1 MQIRILGTV
10 QALDDGEP
18 ITLGG
23 MRERSLLA
31 LLALSP
37 GQTLSSDHIIDQL
50 WGEDLP
56 ANPAN
61 ALQALVSRLRRAVGP
76 EVVATRAPGYVLDVD
91 PEAVDAT
98 EFRTLVELAADE
110 PDPSR
115 RSAQYRDA
123 LSLWHGAPLAEF
135 PFEEFAQRDRAAL
148 EELHMLAIDARIS
161 ADLEAGGGA
170 ELVPELE
177 ELIAAHPLRES
188 LRASQMLA
196 LYRAGRQAEALRAYT
211 AAREVLGEELG
222 IEPGPELRVLEESI
236 LMQDPELRARDAAVP
251 RRTTLPARLASFV
264 GRDTEMTEVVEAFAT
279 SRLVTLTGA
288 GGAGKTSLAIEVG
301 RTLEGDYPDGVWL
314 VELAPVVDP
323 ARVSDAAVTVLQL
336 EQVAS
341 LGGDAPE
348 RVAATDLLVE
358 YLRNR
363 RALLIVD
370 NCEHVI
376 EAAAA
381 MVETVLLACPSVEVL
396 ATSRDRL
403 GIPGELLWRVPSLD
417 PDSAAVELFVERA
430 QAVNPAFTPDTGEL
444 EIVATLCAK
453 VDGMPLAIE
462 LAAARMRSLPVGEIL
477 QRLQNDIAVL
487 SGGPRSATHRQ
498 QTLRGTIDWSYQL
511 LDGQEA
517 DLLASLSVLHGS
529 FSLEAAEA
537 VASDKVDDVLGSL
550 ERLIDSSMVAPI
562 AAGRYRMLE
571 TLRVYAAEKLGD
583 GVDNAMAQLLQ
594 HFKEVLAPAQNGLR
608 GPEQLVWLDR
618 IEADHDTVRAVLDWA
633 LPNAADEGLELA
645 SMLGWFWYLRGNS
658 AEAKERFAT
667 LLEASGPDALA
678 CARGDAHFLVALCG
692 SRPELEREGFAAALA
707 AYEEAGFVPGVANAK
722 AMIAAFGFEMG
733 ETITLL
739 DEAAE
744 LSAGV
749 GYEWGVALI
758 RFLQIG
764 VAANGNDFESSG
776 RLAEEATA
784 RFAELGDSWGQGY
797 SLYFGG
803 SVWRALGEYDKAE
816 AAFREALEHA
826 RPMRLRREMAPV
838 MSELGS
844 IATMRGDFDEAE
856 RWLTDAQRYA
866 DEVPFAGSQ
875 GMVRNAR
882 GKLARMRGYL
892 DEARRLHEEA
902 MALYAAGDAHGGL
915 AYTYSCLG
923 FTAEMAGDLEAA
935 KAHHEAAMEHA
946 ETTGDVL
953 AVAMAME
960 GMGATLVADGDTERG
975 VEMIRTGL
983 AKREDAGVS
992 LADGERFDIDRAL
1005 SSAGQDY
1012 LR

>member
-1 MQIRILGTV
+1 MATANTSLSRYLPGVQIRILGPV
-10 QALDDGEP
+10 QALDAGEP

-61 ALQALVSRLRRAVGP
+61 ALQALVSRLRRAIGP
-76 EVVATRAPGYVLDVD
+76 EVIVTRAPGYVLDVE

-98 EFRTLVELAADE
+98 QFRTLVEAAAGE
-110 PDPSR
+110 TDPVR
-115 RSAQYRDA
+115 RGGQYREA

-135 PFEEFAQRDRAAL
+135 PFEEFTQRDRAAL
-148 EELHMLAIDARIS
+148 EELHLLAVEARIS
-161 ADLEAGGGA
+161 ADLESGGGA

-211 AAREVLGEELG
+211 AARNVLAEELG
-222 IEPGPELRVLEESI
+222 IEPGPQLRALEESI
-236 LMQDPELRARDAAVP
+236 LMQDPELRAADAPA
-251 RRTTLPARLASFV
+251 RRRSMLPARLASFV
-264 GRDTEMTEVVEAFAT
+264 GRDTEMSEVAEAFAT

-301 RTLEGDYPDGVWL
+301 RTLEVEYPDGVWL

-323 ARVSDAAVTVLQL
+323 ARVADAAVTALQL

-348 RVAATDLLVE
+348 RVAVTALIVE

-363 RALLIVD
+363 KALLIMD

-376 EAAAA
+376 EAAAGV
-381 MVETVLLACPSVEVL
+381 VETVLLACPSVEVL

-417 PDSAAVELFVERA
+417 SSAAAVDLFIERA
-430 QAVNPAFTPDTGEL
+430 QAVNPAFMPNTDER
-444 EIVATLCAK
+444 EIVAAICAK

-462 LAAARMRSLPVGEIL
+462 LAAARVRSLPVNEIL
-477 QRLQNDIAVL
+477 RRLESDIAVL

-517 DLLASLSVLHGS
+517 DLFASLSVFHGS
-529 FSLEAAEA
+529 FALEAAEA
-537 VASDKVDDVLGSL
+537 VASDKVDDVLGSV
-550 ERLIDSSMVAPI
+550 ERLIDSSMVAPVT
-562 AAGRYRMLE
+562 AGRYRMLE
-571 TLRVYAAEKLGD
+571 TLRVYAGEKLDD
-583 GVDNAMAQLLQ
+583 GVDIAMAQLLQ
-594 HFKEVLAPAQNGLR
+594 HFTVVLAPAQNGLR
-608 GPEQLVWLDR
+608 GPEQLEWLDR
-618 IEADHDTVRAVLDWA
+618 IEADHDTIRAVLDWA
-633 LPNAADEGLELA
+633 LVNAPDDGLQLA

-658 AEAKERFAT
+658 TEAKERFET
-667 LLEASGPDALA
+667 LLDASGSDALA
-678 CARGDAHFLVALCG
+678 CARGDAHFFGAL
-692 SRPELEREGFAAALA
+692 SDARPELGRAGFVAARA
-707 AYEEAGFVPGVANAK
+707 AYEEAGFIPGVANAK
-722 AMIAAFGFEMG
+722 AMIAAFGFEMD
-733 ETITLL
+733 ETIALL
-739 DEAAE
+739 NEAAE

-764 VAANGNDFESSG
+764 VASNGNDFELAG

-784 RFAELGDSWGQGY
+784 RFAELGDGWGQGY

-803 SVWRALGEYDKAE
+803 SVWRALGEYEKAE
-816 AAFREALEHA
+816 AAFRAALGHA

-844 IATMRGDFDEAE
+844 IATMQGDFEDAE
-856 RWLTDAQRYA
+856 RWLSEAQRYA

-882 GKLARMRGYL
+882 GRLARMRGDL
-892 DEARRLHEEA
+892 EEALRLHEEA
-902 MALYAAGDAHGGL
+902 MALYEAGDAHGGL

-923 FTAEMAGDLEAA
+923 FTAEMAGYLEAA
-935 KAHHEAAMEHA
+935 RDHHEAAMEHA
-946 ETTGDVL
+946 EATGDVF
-953 AVAMAME
+953 AVALAME
-960 GMGATLVADGDTERG
+960 GMGATLIA
-975 VEMIRTGL
+975 
-983 AKREDAGVS
+983 AGTRS
-992 LADGERFDIDRAL
+992 GESR
-1005 SSAGQDY
+1005 
-1012 LR
+1012 